1 MGIPQVVISQKN
13 LTQMTTT
20 PKLIN
25 TTDTELFKGVER
37 QVPNELWSQ
46 HDSDVGI
53 VKSANPVGVRLK
65 PDAHQPRKW
74 AGRRTTIECLL
85 KAGNNRVLIEITSY
99 FNTPIMLVIKANKN
113 IASCA

>member
-1 MGIPQVVISQKN
+1 MGIPQEVVISQKN

-20 PKLIN
+20 SELID

-37 QVPNELWSQ
+37 QVPHELWSQ

-85 KAGNNRVLIEITSY
+85 KAGVLIEITSY
-99 FNTPIMLVIKANKN
+99 FNTQIMQLIKANKY